1 MPYDLDPEQS
11 VSIAAIFLFIDAAFL
26 GFPVLQDVFSGG
38 SPPPLAIA
46 LVAGLIAAGVGLLRG
61 LRWSWWLAM
70 VVVGL
75 FALLHVLGVQLL
87 ALLIDA
93 LVLFLL
99 TRPSTRARFGIR

>member
-11 VSIAAIFLFIDAAFL
+11 VSIAAVFLFIDAAFL
-26 GFPVLQDVFSGG
+26 GFPILQVLLDGG
-38 SPPPLAIA
+38 VPSPLAIA
-46 LVAGLIAAGVGLLRG
+46 LLAGLVAAGVGLLRG
-61 LRWSWWLAM
+61 LRWAWWLA
-70 VVVGL
+70 VVTVGL
-75 FALLHVLGVQLL
+75 FALLHVLGVNLL